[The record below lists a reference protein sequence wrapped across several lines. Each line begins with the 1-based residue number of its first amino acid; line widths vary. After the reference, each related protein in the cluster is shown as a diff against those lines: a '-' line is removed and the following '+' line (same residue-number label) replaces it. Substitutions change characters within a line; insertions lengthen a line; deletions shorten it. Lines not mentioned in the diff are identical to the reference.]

1 MRVLVVAAPLL
12 GHVFPLMPL
21 ALALREAGHEVVV
34 ATGGEALRVRDSGL
48 RVEDVVPANVRF
60 GPIALRIMLTHP
72 LVAKRE
78 MRGSGRLD
86 FVSRLFGVVGNA
98 MTAPLQAFARS
109 WKPDVV
115 VHEPLAAAGSALGV
129 PSIVHDVS
137 LFDGLELTAAVGA
150 RMKAGVRSPQRFCAR
165 RRHRS
170 RSFPTANGCGSSRT
184 AAAARCRAWLVE
196 PSGKPRI
203 LVSRS
208 TAPGPGAGRMMAAVV
223 KAAEQVDAEFVL
235 VRPER
240 TEGLP
245 GNVRTVGWVPIP
257 RVLPFCDGIVHH
269 GGAGTLLGALAAGV
283 PQLVEPGPGDRTVHA
298 TAITGRGAGL
308 RAEPRE
314 ITPEL
319 LTRLIE
325 DSKLQRAAGEVRAE
339 IAAMPSP
346 AQVARRWES
355 LWHRGHDSRDRLPE
369 Q

>member
-21 ALALREAGHEVVV
+21 AHALHDAGHDVVV

-48 RVEDVVPANVRF
+48 HVEDVVPANVRF

-78 MRGSGRLD
+78 LQGSGRLD
-86 FVSRLFGVVGNA
+86 FVSRMFGKVGDA
-98 MTAPLQAFARS
+98 MTKPLQALARN

-115 VHEPLAAAGSALGV
+115 VHEPLAVAGSALGV

-137 LFDGLELTAAVGA
+137 VFDGLELTNAVGA
-150 RMKAGVRSPQRFCAR
+150 RMKAEVRSPA
-165 RRHRS
+165 
-170 RSFPTANGCGSSRT
+170 TVLRT
-184 AAAARCRAWLVE
+184 APNSLAEFPGGEPMRFVAYSGDGEVPQWLAE
-196 PSGKPRI
+196 PAGKPRI

-208 TAPGPGAGRMMAAVV
+208 TAPGPGSGRMMAAVA
-223 KAAEQVDAEFVL
+223 KAAEHVDAEFVL

-240 TEGLP
+240 AEGLP
-245 GNVRTVGWVPIP
+245 DNVRTVGWVPIP

-298 TAITGRGAGL
+298 KAITARGAGL
-308 RAEPRE
+308 KAGPRE
-314 ITPEL
+314 ITPQL

-325 DSKLQRAAGEVRAE
+325 DAKLQRAAGEVRDE
-339 IAAMPSP
+339 MAAMPAPSE
-346 AQVARRWES
+346 VAARWED
-355 LWHRGHDSRDRLPE
+355 LTPPK
-369 Q
+369 

>member
-21 ALALREAGHEVVV
+21 TLALRDAGHNVVV

-48 RVEDVVPANVRF
+48 HVEDVVPGNVRF
-60 GPIALRIMLTHP
+60 GPIALRIMVTHP
-72 LVAKRE
+72 FVTRRE
-78 MRGSGRLD
+78 MRGSGKLD
-86 FVSRLFGVVGNA
+86 FVSRLFGTVGNA
-98 MTAPLQAFARS
+98 MTEPLQALVKR

-129 PSIVHDVS
+129 PSIIHDVS

-150 RMKAGVRSPQRFCAR
+150 RMKADVRSPA
-165 RRHRS
+165 
-170 RSFPTANGCGSSRT
+170 TILRT
-184 AAAARCRAWLVE
+184 APPSLTEFWGGRPMRFVAYSGDGEVPQWLAE

-208 TAPGPGAGRMMAAVV
+208 TAPGPGSGRMMAAVI
-223 KAAEQVDAEFVL
+223 KAAGQVDAEFVL

-240 TEGLP
+240 TDGLP
-245 GNVRTVGWVPIP
+245 DNVRTVGWVPIP

-308 RAEPRE
+308 KAAPQEV
-314 ITPEL
+314 TPEL
-319 LTRLIE
+319 LTKLIE
-325 DSKLQRAAGEVRAE
+325 DSKLQRAAGEVRDE
-339 IAAMPSP
+339 IAGMPAP
-346 AQVARRWES
+346 RDVAATWED
-355 LWHRGHDSRDRLPE
+355 LIPPK
-369 Q
+369 

>member
-21 ALALREAGHEVVV
+21 ALRLREAGREVVV
-34 ATGGEALRVRDSGL
+34 ATGGEALRVGESGL
-48 RVEDVVPANVRF
+48 RVEDVVPSSVRF
-60 GPIALRIMLTHP
+60 GPIAVRIMLAHP

-86 FVSRLFGVVGNA
+86 FVSRLFSRVGDA
-98 MTAPLQAFARS
+98 MTGPLREFAEGWR
-109 WKPDVV
+109 PDVV

-129 PSIVHDVS
+129 PSVVHDVS

-150 RMKAGVRSPQRFCAR
+150 RMKAGVRSP
-165 RRHRS
+165 
-170 RSFPTANGCGSSRT
+170 TTVLRT
-184 AAAARCRAWLVE
+184 APPSLAEFPGGERVRFVPYSGDGEVPPWLAE

-208 TAPGPGAGRMMAAVV
+208 TAPGPGSGRMMAAVV
-223 KAAEQVDAEFVL
+223 RAAERVDAEFVL
-235 VRPER
+235 VRPDR
-240 TEGLP
+240 TDGLP
-245 GNVRTVGWVPIP
+245 GNVRAVGWVPIP

-298 TAITGRGAGL
+298 DAITRRGAGL
-308 RAEPRE
+308 KAEPRE
-314 ITPEL
+314 VTPDL

-325 DSKLQRAAGEVRAE
+325 DSRLQRAAGEVRAE
-339 IAAMPSP
+339 IASAPSP
-346 AQVARRWES
+346 AEVAERSES
-355 LWHRGHDSRDRLPE
+355 WVN
-369 Q
+369 

>member
-21 ALALREAGHEVVV
+21 ALALRDAGHEVVV

-48 RVEDVVPANVRF
+48 HVEDVVPANVRF

-78 MRGSGRLD
+78 LRGSGRLD
-86 FVSRLFGVVGNA
+86 FVSRMFASVGNA
-98 MTAPLQAFARS
+98 MTAPLQALAAS

-129 PSIVHDVS
+129 PSVVHDVS

-150 RMKAGVRSPQRFCAR
+150 RMKAGVRSPA
-165 RRHRS
+165 
-170 RSFPTANGCGSSRT
+170 TVLRT
-184 AAAARCRAWLVE
+184 APPSLAEFPGGERMRFVPYSGDGEVPQWLAE

-298 TAITGRGAGL
+298 TALAGRGAGL

-319 LTRLIE
+319 LTRLVE

-339 IAAMPSP
+339 IAAMASPSD
-346 AQVARRWES
+346 VARQWES
-355 LWHRGHDSRDRLPE
+355 IRHRGHDSQD
-369 Q
+369 

>member
-21 ALALREAGHEVVV
+21 ALALRDAGHDVVV

-48 RVEDVVPANVRF
+48 HVEDVVPANVRF

-86 FVSRLFGVVGNA
+86 FVSRMFGTVGDA
-98 MTAPLQAFARS
+98 MTEPLQALARR

-137 LFDGLELTAAVGA
+137 LFDGLELTSAVGA
-150 RMKAGVRSPQRFCAR
+150 RMKAEVRSPATVLRTSPRSVAEFSGGEPLRFVAY
-165 RRHRS
+165 S
-170 RSFPTANGCGSSRT
+170 GDGEVP
-184 AAAARCRAWLVE
+184 AWLTE
-196 PSGKPRI
+196 PAGKPRI

-208 TAPGPGAGRMMAAVV
+208 TAPGPGAGRMMAAVAR
-223 KAAEQVDAEFVL
+223 AAEQVDAEFVL

-240 TEGLP
+240 AEGLP
-245 GNVRTVGWVPIP
+245 DNVKTVGWVPLP

-298 TAITGRGAGL
+298 NLVTKRGAGL
-308 RAEPRE
+308 AAGPKAV
-314 ITPEL
+314 TPEL

-325 DSKLQRAAGEVRAE
+325 DARLQRAAAEVSDE
-339 IAAMPSP
+339 IAAMPAPSDI
-346 AQVARRWES
+346 ARQWEEVTP
-355 LWHRGHDSRDRLPE
+355 LK
-369 Q
+369 

>member
-12 GHVFPLMPL
+12 GHVFPVMPL

-34 ATGGEALRVRDSGL
+34 ATGGEALRVADSGL
-48 RVEDVVPANVRF
+48 PVEDVVPANVRF

-78 MRGSGRLD
+78 LRGSGRLD
-86 FVSRLFGVVGNA
+86 FVSRLFGAVGDA
-98 MTAPLQAFARS
+98 MTAPLRALADR
-109 WKPDVV
+109 WRPDVV

-129 PSIVHDVS
+129 PSVVHDVS

-150 RMKAGVRSPQRFCAR
+150 RMKAEVRSPA
-165 RRHRS
+165 
-170 RSFPTANGCGSSRT
+170 TVLRT
-184 AAAARCRAWLVE
+184 APASLAEFAGGEPMRFVPYSGDGEVPDWLAG
-196 PSGKPRI
+196 PSGRPRI

-223 KAAEQVDAEFVL
+223 KAAERVDAEFVL
-235 VRPER
+235 VRPDR
-240 TEGLP
+240 TGGLP
-245 GNVRTVGWVPIP
+245 ENVRTVGWVPIP

-283 PQLVEPGPGDRTVHA
+283 PQLVEPGPGDRTAHA

-314 ITPEL
+314 VTPDL
-319 LTRLIE
+319 LTALIE
-325 DSKLQRAAGEVRAE
+325 DAKLQRASGEVRAE

-346 AQVARRWES
+346 ADVADRWES
-355 LWHRGHDSRDRLPE
+355 VLHRGQDLRE
-369 Q
+369 

>member
-21 ALALREAGHEVVV
+21 ALALRDAGHDVVV
-34 ATGGEALRVRDSGL
+34 ATGGEALRVRESGL
-48 RVEDVVPANVRF
+48 AVEDVVPAGVRF
-60 GPIALRIMLTHP
+60 GPIALRIMVTHP

-86 FVSRLFGVVGNA
+86 FVSRMFGTVGDA
-98 MTAPLQAFARS
+98 MTGPLQALARR
-109 WKPDVV
+109 WRPDVV

-129 PSIVHDVS
+129 PAIIQDVS

-150 RMKAGVRSPQRFCAR
+150 RMRAGVRPPLTILRTSPPSVAEFLGGRPMRFVAHSGDGEVPR
-165 RRHRS
+165 
-170 RSFPTANGCGSSRT
+170 
-184 AAAARCRAWLVE
+184 WLVE

-208 TAPGPGAGRMMAAVV
+208 TAPGPGSGRMMAAVV
-223 KAAEQVDAEFVL
+223 KAAKRVDAEFVL
-235 VRPER
+235 VRPAKA
-240 TEGLP
+240 EGLP
-245 GNVRTVGWVPIP
+245 DNVKAVGWVPIP

-283 PQLVEPGPGDRTVHA
+283 PQLVEPGPGDRTGHA
-298 TAITGRGAGL
+298 NAVTKRGAGL
-308 RAEPRE
+308 AAGPRDV
-314 ITPEL
+314 TPEL

-325 DSKLQRAAGEVRAE
+325 DSKLQRAAGEVSAE

-346 AQVARRWES
+346 AEVVARWEKVAP
-355 LWHRGHDSRDRLPE
+355 LN
-369 Q
+369 

>member
-1 MRVLVVAAPLL
+1 
-12 GHVFPLMPL
+12 
-21 ALALREAGHEVVV
+21 
-34 ATGGEALRVRDSGL
+34 
-48 RVEDVVPANVRF
+48 
-60 GPIALRIMLTHP
+60 
-72 LVAKRE
+72 

-86 FVSRLFGVVGNA
+86 FVSRMFGKVGDA
-98 MTAPLQAFARS
+98 MTGPLQAFARQ

-115 VHEPLAAAGSALGV
+115 LHEPLAAAGSALGV

-150 RMKAGVRSPQRFCAR
+150 RMKAEVRSPA
-165 RRHRS
+165 
-170 RSFPTANGCGSSRT
+170 TVLRT
-184 AAAARCRAWLVE
+184 APRSLMEFRVGQPMRFVAYSGDGEVPRWLAE

-208 TAPGPGAGRMMAAVV
+208 TAPGPGSGRMMAAVV

-245 GNVRTVGWVPIP
+245 DNVRTVGWVPIP

-269 GGAGTLLGALAAGV
+269 GGAGTLLGAFAAGV

-298 TAITGRGAGL
+298 TAITGRGAGIG
-308 RAEPRE
+308 AGPRE
-314 ITPEL
+314 ITPAL

-325 DSKLQRAAGEVRAE
+325 DSKLQRAAGEVAEE
-339 IAAMPSP
+339 IAMMPSP
-346 AQVARRWES
+346 AEVVQRWES
-355 LWHRGHDSRDRLPE
+355 LRHWGHNSQD
-369 Q
+369 

>member
-21 ALALREAGHEVVV
+21 AMALRDAGHDVVV

-48 RVEDVVPANVRF
+48 PVEDVVPADVRF

-72 LVAKRE
+72 LVARRE

-86 FVSRLFGVVGNA
+86 FVSRLFGTVGDA
-98 MTAPLQAFARS
+98 MTGPLQALAAR
-109 WKPDVV
+109 WLPDVV

-137 LFDGLELTAAVGA
+137 LFDGLELTSAVGA
-150 RMKAGVRSPQRFCAR
+150 RMKAEVRSPA
-165 RRHRS
+165 
-170 RSFPTANGCGSSRT
+170 TVLRT
-184 AAAARCRAWLVE
+184 APRSLAEFPGGQPMRFVAYSGDGEIPQWLAE
-196 PSGKPRI
+196 PAGRPRI

-208 TAPGPGAGRMMAAVV
+208 TAPGPGAGRMMAAVT
-223 KAAEQVDAEFVL
+223 KAAARVDAEFVL

-240 TEGLP
+240 AEGLP
-245 GNVRTVGWVPIP
+245 DNVRTVGWVPIP

-298 TAITGRGAGL
+298 HAITGRGAGL
-308 RAEPRE
+308 KASPRE
-314 ITPEL
+314 VTPEL

-325 DSKLQRAAGEVRAE
+325 DPKLQRGAGEVRDE
-339 IAAMPSP
+339 IAAMPAPSE
-346 AQVARRWES
+346 VAAFWEE
-355 LWHRGHDSRDRLPE
+355 LTPPK
-369 Q
+369 

>member
-21 ALALREAGHEVVV
+21 ALALRDAGHEVVV

-48 RVEDVVPANVRF
+48 RVEDVVGSKVRF
-60 GPIALRIMLTHP
+60 GPIALRIMLRHP
-72 LVAKRE
+72 LVARRE

-86 FVSRLFGVVGNA
+86 FVSRLFGAVGDA
-98 MTAPLQAFARS
+98 MTRPLRAFAES
-109 WKPDVV
+109 WRPDVV

-129 PSIVHDVS
+129 PSIIHDVS
-137 LFDGLELTAAVGA
+137 LFDGLDLTAAVGA
-150 RMKAGVRSPQRFCAR
+150 RMKAAVRSP
-165 RRHRS
+165 
-170 RSFPTANGCGSSRT
+170 TTVLRT
-184 AAAARCRAWLVE
+184 APSSLAEFLGGKPMRFVPYSGDGEVPQWLAE

-208 TAPGPGAGRMMAAVV
+208 TAPGPGSGRMMAAVV
-223 KAAEQVDAEFVL
+223 RAAERVDAEFVL
-235 VRPER
+235 VRPDR

-245 GNVRTVGWVPIP
+245 ANVRTVGWVPIP

-298 TAITGRGAGL
+298 EAITRREAGL
-308 RAEPRE
+308 RAEPRDV
-314 ITPEL
+314 TPDL

-339 IAAMPSP
+339 IASMPSP
-346 AQVARRWES
+346 ADITDQ
-355 LWHRGHDSRDRLPE
+355 WHRFVN
-369 Q
+369 

>member
-1 MRVLVVAAPLL
+1 MVAAPLL

-21 ALALREAGHEVVV
+21 ALALRDAGHEVVV

-48 RVEDVVPANVRF
+48 RVEDVVPSSVRF
-60 GPIALRIMLTHP
+60 GPIAMRIMLTHP
-72 LVAKRE
+72 LVARRE

-86 FVSRLFGVVGNA
+86 FVSRLFGAVGDA
-98 MTAPLQAFARS
+98 MTAPLRVLAES
-109 WKPDVV
+109 WRPDVA

-129 PSIVHDVS
+129 PSIVQDVS

-150 RMKAGVRSPQRFCAR
+150 RMKAGVRSP
-165 RRHRS
+165 S
-170 RSFPTANGCGSSRT
+170 TVLRT
-184 AAAARCRAWLVE
+184 APASLAEFGGGERMRFVPYSGDGEVPRWLAE

-208 TAPGPGAGRMMAAVV
+208 TAPGPGSGRMMAAVV
-223 KAAEQVDAEFVL
+223 RAAERVDAEFVL

-245 GNVRTVGWVPIP
+245 DNVRTVGWVPVP

-298 TAITGRGAGL
+298 NAITARGAGL
-308 RAEPRE
+308 AAEPRE
-314 ITPEL
+314 VTPEL

-325 DSKLQRAAGEVRAE
+325 DSKLQRASGEVRAE
-339 IAAMPSP
+339 IASMPSP
-346 AQVARRWES
+346 SEITDQ
-355 LWHRGHDSRDRLPE
+355 WHRFARLTPM
-369 Q
+369 